1 MNVEVA
7 LKTIEE
13 VLNGD
18 DFKVGSKQ
26 ATQAIETARKLLDWT
41 TKEGNMQVF
50 TRFCDKITIQFE
62 KCFKQKRSLR
72 SQEENLL
79 REYHQLRVS
88 ASFQDEWE
96 TFLMES
102 IHESASPTFFQYV
115 SHRMFRG
122 FIKSMHAVTQTGAEQ
137 TSKITKDEENAL
149 RYIAGYVC
157 RKVQAKLVSADSLQH
172 KEEMILFMTELSG
185 DEWNEERGSEEWVNA
200 IDRGGLWHVNDET
213 YNIFCLIEED
223 IRKYLLV
230 SVAKD
235 LDEKT
240 KTKI

>member
-13 VLNGD
+13 VLN

-26 ATQAIETARKLLDWT
+26 AMETARKLLDWT
-41 TKEGNMQVF
+41 TKEENMQVF

-62 KCFKQKRSLR
+62 KCFKQKGSLR

-79 REYHQLRVS
+79 REYDQLRVC

-115 SHRMFRG
+115 
-122 FIKSMHAVTQTGAEQ
+122 A
-137 TSKITKDEENAL
+137 
-149 RYIAGYVC
+149 
-157 RKVQAKLVSADSLQH
+157 
-172 KEEMILFMTELSG
+172 TECSG
-185 DEWNEERGSEEWVNA
+185 N
-200 IDRGGLWHVNDET
+200 L
-213 YNIFCLIEED
+213 
-223 IRKYLLV
+223 
-230 SVAKD
+230 
-235 LDEKT
+235 
-240 KTKI
+240 